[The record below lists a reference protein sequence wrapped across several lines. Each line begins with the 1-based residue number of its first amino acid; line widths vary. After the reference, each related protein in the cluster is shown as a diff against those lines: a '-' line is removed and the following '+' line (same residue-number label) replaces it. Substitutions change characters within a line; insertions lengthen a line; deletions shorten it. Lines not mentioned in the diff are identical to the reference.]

1 MHLDK
6 YFETS
11 GDNEVL
17 TQSILAMATE
27 TKKIFLEVY
36 ETFLQGT
43 LPGNDSS
50 RLNLTSLR
58 HCLKRIFKAS
68 QIQLD
73 DFQWKN
79 GPYRE
84 SQFTTV
90 NKAADDEQMDDEVFL
105 TTVKQRT
112 EILTDVIEIEQ

>member
-1 MHLDK
+1 VLQRFILVSKVVLNQTESILEKLRDAFIKAVGESKDSRLAMHLDK

-68 QIQLD
+68 QI
-73 DFQWKN
+73 
-79 GPYRE
+79 
-84 SQFTTV
+84 
-90 NKAADDEQMDDEVFL
+90 
-105 TTVKQRT
+105 
-112 EILTDVIEIEQ
+112 